1 MNKSLTNFVYLMV
14 ILASTFIIIL
24 GLQSSA
30 YIINSILMAA
40 MITIAVLPLPLKM
53 VRRGTRPSLAM
64 FLTLLLVVVGLGL
77 IVGLAFVSI
86 GSVSSEFSLGDTS
99 QVAADSAEESKTQL
113 EQYPSSIQNLIEPS
127 QANQV
132 IAAAVSFIG
141 QFISQTIIV
150 ILIFIFMLSAAVTTP
165 ISDQFEQ
172 ATSIPTAE
180 RISSFTK
187 DVQQYIST
195 TTMVNLLVGIGDAI
209 LLFILGVP
217 FAALWGILAWLMGYI
232 PTVGF
237 WIALIPPFVL
247 AWVTLGFPTA
257 AIVFVGY
264 VVINGSAENLVKPRV
279 MGQSLNI
286 SPLVIFVSV
295 FFWGWVLG
303 GIGAILAVPLTLMI
317 LSILDGFEATRWLAV
332 LARPATPD
340 REKEREEAHSR
351 LKDLRQKASR
361 AVKGNDDQVTSRR

>member
-141 QFISQTIIV
+141 QFISQTIVV

-172 ATSIPTAE
+172 ATSSPTAE

-264 VVINGSAENLVKPRV
+264 VKPRV